1 MPPRSIDLDL
11 ALILTIYTFLLL
23 MQVRRREE
31 TLRGPLQQQGLQALH
46 APGMSI
52 PPSGIPLPSAPS
64 PPKGV
69 SLQSP
74 QQQQQQR
81 DLGSRSSAERE
92 QDPGTAT
99 SVEFAVSSA
108 AAALSPAVLAAADY
122 FRARTQQ
129 VWLWGW
135 LWPHVYLRA
144 PPSNCLSSVFFTVCK
159 PERQLSPACCL
170 QAAGGLSAVRNPNS
184 EGIVGRAAP
193 EPAPTAA
200 SPDRDYWAGF
210 PDSPPQLPPSPL
222 AAAAGEGRGGNGG
235 GGDAGAPLDPESDV
249 FEQELDRQLGA
260 MMRQL
265 GIQQQV

>member
-1 MPPRSIDLDL
+1 MPSISIDRDY
-11 ALILTIYTFLLL
+11 AFLLL
-23 MQVRRREE
+23 EQVRRRGE
-31 TLRGPLQQQGLQALH
+31 TLPGPQQQQGQQALH
-46 APGMSI
+46 APDTTI

-69 SLQSP
+69 SLPSP
-74 QQQQQQR
+74 QQQQQR
-81 DLGSRSSAERE
+81 DLGSRSSAKRE
-92 QDPGTAT
+92 QDPGSIA
-99 SVEFAVSSA
+99 SFEFPASGS

-222 AAAAGEGRGGNGG
+222 AAAAGEGRDGNGG
-235 GGDAGAPLDPESDV
+235 GGDEGAPLDPESDV